1 LGISNFFEIDFL
13 FSVESLLDISFDFG
27 FLEISEPEVIF
38 PDNFE
43 IDFLLSVKQLL
54 FDPSFL
60 EISEEITFSDEFFE
74 IDFMFSVK
82 HSLDITFDSG
92 VLEIS
97 EPDIIF
103 SEDFLLPILLVL
115 LPDDLTTPSSFFNL
129 TLSLVVGFIL
139 LLEVLISRTPALVSG
154 NFI

>member
-1 LGISNFFEIDFL
+1 
-13 FSVESLLDISFDFG
+13 
-27 FLEISEPEVIF
+27 
-38 PDNFE
+38 
-43 IDFLLSVKQLL
+43 
-54 FDPSFL
+54 
-60 EISEEITFSDEFFE
+60 
-74 IDFMFSVK
+74 MFSVK

-97 EPDIIF
+97 ELDVIF
-103 SEDFLLPILLVL
+103 SEDFLLPILLDGSFPVTLDPSTVL

-139 LLEVLISRTPALVSG
+139 LLEVLISRIPELVSG